1 MNGVILGYDD
11 DGDHVPELG
20 VKGVHE
26 HVQSL
31 QERTQNQ
38 DTCRQ
43 GLLCL
48 TAKSQLRCSHI
59 FNFKFAIFLEI

>member
-1 MNGVILGYDD
+1 MIVILEDDD
-11 DGDHVPELG
+11 DGDHAPEFG

-26 HVQSL
+26 HVQPL

-48 TAKSQLRCSHI
+48 TAKSRLRCCCISQFQI
-59 FNFKFAIFLEI
+59 CDIS